1 MPYILL
7 SSGYMRSP
15 SAPKKKKENLYR
27 NNRALCEAA
36 VVRGNVL
43 KSAFTGQYPEKKS
56 KTIYSSVLNMFL
68 KKI

>member
-15 SAPKKKKENLYR
+15 SAPEKKKENLYG

-43 KSAFTGQYPEKKS
+43 KSAFTGQYPEK
-56 KTIYSSVLNMFL
+56 
-68 KKI
+68 